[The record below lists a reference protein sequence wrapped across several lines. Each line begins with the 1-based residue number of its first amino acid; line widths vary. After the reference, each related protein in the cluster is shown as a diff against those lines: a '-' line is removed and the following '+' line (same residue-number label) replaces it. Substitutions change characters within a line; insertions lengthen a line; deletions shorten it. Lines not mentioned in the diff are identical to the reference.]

1 MASLNDLRNGLIIR
15 LDENIYTIT
24 NCEHV
29 KPGKGGAFAR
39 TKIKCLTN
47 GSVVERTFRTNDTIE
62 EVRLE
67 DREMQYMYTDGN
79 LLYFMDSEI
88 YEELAISPAL
98 IGDAISYL
106 KEGLDTIIRFDGDTP
121 VVIALPTFVA
131 LQIVET
137 DPGVR
142 GDTVS
147 GSTKPATLETGLT
160 IQVPLFVDNETVVK
174 IDTRTGEYIERL

>member
-15 LDENIYTIT
+15 LNGTIYTIT

-47 GSVVERTFRTNDTIE
+47 GAVVERTFRSNDTIE
-62 EVRLE
+62 VVRLE

-79 LLYFMDSEI
+79 LFYFMDSGS
-88 YEELAISPAL
+88 YEELAVSPEL
-98 IGDAISYL
+98 MGDAINYL
-106 KEGLDTIIRFDGDTP
+106 KEGLDTIIRFDGAIP
-121 VVIALPTFVA
+121 IVIELPTFVA
-131 LQIVET
+131 LQIVKT

-142 GDTVS
+142 GDSVS
-147 GSTKPATLETGLT
+147 GSTKPATLETGLV

-174 IDTRTGEYIERL
+174 IDTRTGDYIERL

>member
-15 LDENIYTIT
+15 LDKTIYTIT

-39 TKIKCLTN
+39 TKIKRLTY

-62 EVRLE
+62 VVRLE
-67 DREMQYMYTDGN
+67 DRELQY
-79 LLYFMDSEI
+79 MDSEI

>member
-15 LDENIYTIT
+15 LDGTIYTIT
-24 NCEHV
+24 NCEHI

-47 GSVVERTFRTNDTIE
+47 GAVVERTFRTNDTIE
-62 EVRLE
+62 VVRLE

-79 LLYFMDSEI
+79 LFYFMDSEV
-88 YEELAISPAL
+88 YEELAVSPELIS
-98 IGDAISYL
+98 DAVSYL
-106 KEGLDTIIRFDGDTP
+106 KEGLDTTIRFDGDTP
-121 VVIALPTFVA
+121 VVIELPTFVA
-131 LQIVET
+131 LQIVGT

-147 GSTKPATLETGLT
+147 GSTKPATLETGLV

>member
-15 LDENIYTIT
+15 LDKTIYTIT

-39 TKIKCLTN
+39 TKIKRLTN
-47 GSVVERTFRTNDTIE
+47 GSVVELTFRTNDTIE
-62 EVRLE
+62 VVRLE

-106 KEGLDTIIRFDGDTP
+106 QL
-121 VVIALPTFVA
+121 VVAPN
-131 LQIVET
+131 Q
-137 DPGVR
+137 
-142 GDTVS
+142 
-147 GSTKPATLETGLT
+147 
-160 IQVPLFVDNETVVK
+160 
-174 IDTRTGEYIERL
+174 RLWRRA

>member
-1 MASLNDLRNGLIIR
+1 
-15 LDENIYTIT
+15 
-24 NCEHV
+24 
-29 KPGKGGAFAR
+29 
-39 TKIKCLTN
+39 
-47 GSVVERTFRTNDTIE
+47 
-62 EVRLE
+62 
-67 DREMQYMYTDGN
+67 MYTDGN

-88 YEELAISPAL
+88 YEELAISPEL
-98 IGDAISYL
+98 IGDEINYL
-106 KEGLDTIIRFDGDTP
+106 KEGLDTIIRFDGDIP